1 MILSSLGGSIYQFV
15 IVLVIF
21 IGVLVLTGFTTKWI
35 ANYMQNQ
42 TTSGNSNFEMVDAFN
57 MGPGHR
63 LQIIK
68 VGKNKYYVLALNKE
82 SITLLG
88 ELSEEDLIP
97 KSTDSSGS
105 TSRNFND
112 ILNKFHFDKQKQS
125 K

>member
-21 IGVLVLTGFTTKWI
+21 IGVLLLTGFTTKWI

-42 TTSGNSNFEMVDAFN
+42 TASNDSNFEMIDAFN

-68 VGKNKYYVLALNKE
+68 VGKNKYYLLALNKE

-88 ELSEEDLIP
+88 ELNEEDL
-97 KSTDSSGS
+97 KEKTA
-105 TSRNFND
+105 TATTNRNFND
-112 ILNKFHFDKQKQS
+112 ILNKFHLDKQKQS